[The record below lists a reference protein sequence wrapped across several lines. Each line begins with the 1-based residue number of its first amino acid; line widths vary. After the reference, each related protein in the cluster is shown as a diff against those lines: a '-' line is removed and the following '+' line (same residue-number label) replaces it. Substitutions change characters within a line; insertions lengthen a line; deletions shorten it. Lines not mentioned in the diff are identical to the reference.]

1 MARPLRA
8 NIAACK
14 ADEEK
19 SKVKLIE
26 LGTDL
31 LCGLK
36 GDAFRLA
43 RDLGEVTTTPEGPD
57 KILEVLEQD
66 LFIRRK

>member
-8 NIAACK
+8 KIAACK